1 MFSEHLKRTQLQ
13 LGNELIKCFVAA
25 ELCQFLSFCCTSNY
39 DCTVLSLFDAQT
51 GHKFPPLFFFF
62 LQISPVPFHHSM
74 HMPHHSSLCPSSPSL
89 LICLSSTGRPGLQWR
104 TVLSSWLCCK
114 YLHRCMSLAV

>member
-51 GHKFPPLFFFF
+51 GHKFPPLLFFFCKF
-62 LQISPVPFHHSM
+62 LQFLFIILCTCPITPLSVLHPP
-74 HMPHHSSLCPSSPSL
+74 HSSYVYPPQAALDSSGGL
-89 LICLSSTGRPGLQWR
+89 YCLHGCAVNICT
-104 TVLSSWLCCK
+104 
-114 YLHRCMSLAV
+114 AA